1 MGVYMNKFANVFKCP
16 KIQLDRDGQ
25 DGARSVV
32 PVSKPVRF
40 KKEPFFDVLA
50 TLVEPKG
57 LKTSGREGWQQ
68 VHIPFRFETQHVH
81 LLHSTQAD
89 SSQECNVQVHLRF
102 GSLNAKSEQDDRYPS
117 DLAVEVNDRFV
128 ALPEPVTFKI
138 TGGATKRVQLPIN
151 IVSSCFV
158 SSTVTNVLGVTWRP
172 VRGHEFAVGLFLVKK
187 RSVATIVSALQ
198 REKAQRVALTTA
210 MVKKKMER
218 RASSDEVVVT
228 KLHVSL
234 TCPLSRT
241 RMKVPCRAR
250 SCKHLDCFDAFNYL
264 QVNEWRPAWLCPVCG
279 NRAALSSLVV
289 DQLFV
294 DIIAS
299 VPDDCESVIFREDG
313 SWTPSTSQRG
323 LREWHHEFRDAVFVN
338 GLPLQHHFRSP
349 RPSSWS
355 GGPASG
361 LGLRSLN

>member
-1 MGVYMNKFANVFKCP
+1 MA
-16 KIQLDRDGQ
+16 L
-25 DGARSVV
+25 ARSS

-40 KKEPFFDVLA
+40 KKELFFDVLA

-57 LKTSGREGWQQ
+57 LKTSGREGWQ
-68 VHIPFRFETQHVH
+68 
-81 LLHSTQAD
+81 
-89 SSQECNVQVHLRF
+89 QECNVQVHLRF

-117 DLAVEVNDRFV
+117 DLAVEVNDRFI

-198 REKAQRVALTTA
+198 REKTQRVALTTA
-210 MVKKKMER
+210 MVKKKMEH

-228 KLHVSL
+228 RLHVSL

-313 SWTPSTSQRG
+313 SWTLSTSQRDS
-323 LREWHHEFRDAVFVN
+323 EN
-338 GLPLQHHFRSP
+338 GTTNSVTPSSSTACSSAQLSEPSSIELVG
-349 RPSSWS
+349 RPSKRPRLEVIDLTDCSS
-355 GGPASG
+355 DDERDSSSDTH
-361 LGLRSLN
+361 RRV

>member
-1 MGVYMNKFANVFKCP
+1 M
-16 KIQLDRDGQ
+16 
-25 DGARSVV
+25 
-32 PVSKPVRF
+32 
-40 KKEPFFDVLA
+40 
-50 TLVEPKG
+50 
-57 LKTSGREGWQQ
+57 
-68 VHIPFRFETQHVH
+68 
-81 LLHSTQAD
+81 
-89 SSQECNVQVHLRF
+89 QVHLRF

-198 REKAQRVALTTA
+198 REKTQRVALTTA

-228 KLHVSL
+228 RLHVSL

-264 QVNEWRPAWLCPVCG
+264 QVNEWRPAWICPVCG

-313 SWTPSTSQRG
+313 SWTRSTSQRDS
-323 LREWHHEFRDAVFVN
+323 ENDTTNSVTPSSSTACSSA
-338 GLPLQHHFRSP
+338 PLSEP
-349 RPSSWS
+349 SSIELVGRPSKRPRLEVIDLTDSS
-355 GGPASG
+355 SDDE
-361 LGLRSLN
+361 RDTHRRV